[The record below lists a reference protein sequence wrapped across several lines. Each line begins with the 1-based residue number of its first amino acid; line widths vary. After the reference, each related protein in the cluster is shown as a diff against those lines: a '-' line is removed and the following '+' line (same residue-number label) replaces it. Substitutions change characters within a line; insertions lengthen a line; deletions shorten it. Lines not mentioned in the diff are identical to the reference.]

1 MRGALL
7 IAKKEF
13 LELSKDKKTMFFAFV
28 LPFLLYPA
36 IFGMMAK
43 MGRRDEAQNRNK
55 ASRVF
60 VSDPSGVMAGLL
72 AADAKHFDLVQK
84 PEGDLKQAIRDQKLE
99 LALDVEP
106 QAAEAR
112 QKHETFPLTGTQE
125 TSERGCG
132 GATGGEQD
140 RASEGALKG
149 RKTALATRE
158 KGWWRARLQGLG
170 ASAQLAEPLKLTVT
184 NAADVGLEVGKALG
198 RFLPYLLM
206 IMMYT
211 GSMQHGIY
219 ATAGEKERHTLLSL
233 MATRLPRNQIILG
246 KLLYIFCMGVI
257 AALLNLLSMGISVA
271 FLSGGTSS
279 SVQAMA
285 AIANPMT
292 LGLTFLIMVPLG
304 LFFSNFILLM
314 GIQARNTIEA
324 GSAITPGIFLVVFL
338 GVFAMAPGVDKM
350 AFLSYI
356 PVVNV
361 CLALRKLFSQQFS
374 WIEYFI
380 AFTMTV
386 GLAGLMTLVSTRI
399 LNQEKALFKM

>member
-13 LELSKDKKTMFFAFV
+13 LELSKDRKTLFFAFV

-43 MGRRDEAQNRNK
+43 MSKRDEAQNRNK
-55 ASRVF
+55 ASRIY
-60 VSDPSGVMAGLL
+60 VSDPSGALTGVLQG
-72 AADAKHFDLVQK
+72 DPKRFELVPK
-84 PEGDLKQAIRDQKLE
+84 PEGDLKQALRDQKLD
-99 LALDVEP
+99 LALEVAP
-106 QAAEAR
+106 GAATALE
-112 QKHETFPLTGTQE
+112 KHETFTVAVSVDE
-125 TSERGCG
+125 SERTSEM
-132 GATGGEQD
+132 
-140 RASEGALKG
+140 ALK
-149 RKTALATRE
+149 RLRE
-158 KGWWRARLQGLG
+158 AMKGQEKAWVQARLQGLG
-170 ASAQLAEPLKLTVT
+170 ASAQLAEPVKLEVK
-184 NAADVGLEVGKALG
+184 NAADTALEMGKVMG
-198 RFLPYLLM
+198 RLLPYLLM

-211 GSMQHGIY
+211 GAMQHGIY

-257 AALLNLLSMGISVA
+257 AALLNLLSMG
-271 FLSGGTSS
+271 LSIPFMGGGSTGSM
-279 SVQAMA
+279 QAMA

-314 GIQARNTIEA
+314 GIQAKNTIEA

-338 GVFAMAPGVDKM
+338 GVFTMAPGVDKM
-350 AFLSYI
+350 AFLSYV

-374 WIEYFI
+374 WAEYLI
-380 AFTMTV
+380 AFAMTV
-386 GLAGLMTLVSTRI
+386 GLAGIMTLVSTRV
-399 LNQEKALFKM
+399 LNREKALFKA

>member
-13 LELSKDKKTMFFAFV
+13 LELSKDRKTLFFAFV

-43 MGRRDEAQNRNK
+43 MSKRDEAQNKNK
-55 ASRVF
+55 ASRVYL
-60 VSDPSGVMAGLL
+60 VDPSGALSGLL
-72 AADAKHFDLVQK
+72 QADAKRFELVAK
-84 PEGDLKQAIRDQKLE
+84 PEGDLKQALRDQKLD
-99 LALDVEP
+99 LAVEVDP
-106 QAAEAR
+106 AAAEAL
-112 QKHETFPLTGTQE
+112 QKQATFTITATVDE
-125 TSERGCG
+125 SERTSEIALKRLR
-132 GATGGEQD
+132 E
-140 RASEGALKG
+140 ALKG
-149 RKTALATRE
+149 QEKT
-158 KGWWRARLQGLG
+158 WVQARLQTLG
-170 ASAQLAEPLKLTVT
+170 ASSQLAEPLKLDVK
-184 NAADVGLEVGKALG
+184 NAADTALEVGKVMG
-198 RFLPYLLM
+198 RLLPYLLM

-211 GSMQHGIY
+211 GAMQHGIY

-257 AALLNLLSMGISVA
+257 AALMNLLSMG
-271 FLSGGTSS
+271 LSIPFMSS
-279 SVQAMA
+279 GSAGSMQAMT

-292 LGLTFLIMVPLG
+292 LGLTFMIMVPLG

-314 GIQARNTIEA
+314 GIQAKNTIEA

-338 GVFAMAPGVDKM
+338 GVFTMAPGVDKI
-350 AFLSYI
+350 AALSYV

-374 WIEYFI
+374 WAEYLV
-380 AFTMTV
+380 AFAMTV
-386 GLAGLMTLVSTRI
+386 GLAGLMTLVSTRV
-399 LNQEKALFKM
+399 LNREKALFKA

>member
-13 LELSKDKKTMFFAFV
+13 LELSKDRKTMFFAFV

-43 MGRRDEAQNRNK
+43 MGKRDEAQNRNK
-55 ASRVF
+55 ASRVY
-60 VSDPSGVMAGLL
+60 VADASGVLNGVL
-72 AADAKHFDLVQK
+72 ADPKLFERVAR

-99 LALDVEP
+99 MALEADAN
-106 QAAEAR
+106 AAEAL
-112 QKHETFPLTGTQE
+112 QKHQTFTLAVTMDE
-125 TSERGCG
+125 SE
-132 GATGGEQD
+132 
-140 RASEGALKG
+140 RASEVALKRLKEALKG
-149 RKTALATRE
+149 QE
-158 KGWWRARLQGLG
+158 KAWVQGRLQVLG
-170 ASAQLAEPLKLTVT
+170 ASSQLAEPVKLQVK
-184 NAADVGLEVGKALG
+184 NAADIALEVGKAMG
-198 RFLPYLLM
+198 KFLPYLLM

-211 GSMQHGIY
+211 GAMQHGIY
-219 ATAGEKERHTLLSL
+219 ATAGEKERQTLLSL

-257 AALLNLLSMGISVA
+257 AALLNLLSMGVSIG
-271 FLSGGTSS
+271 FMGGGSASS
-279 SVQAMA
+279 MQAMS
-285 AIANPMT
+285 AIANPVT

-314 GIQARNTIEA
+314 GIQAKNTIEA

-338 GVFAMAPGVDKM
+338 GVFTMAPGVDKM
-350 AFLSYI
+350 TFLSYV

-361 CLALRKLFSQQFS
+361 CIALRKMFSQQPN
-374 WIEYFI
+374 WLEYGI

-386 GLAGLMTLVSTRI
+386 GLAGLMTLVSTRV

>member
-13 LELSKDKKTMFFAFV
+13 LELSKDRKTMFFAFV

-43 MGRRDEAQNRNK
+43 MGKRDEAQNRNK
-55 ASRVF
+55 ASRVYVVDSSGTLERF
-60 VSDPSGVMAGLL
+60 LKADPQ
-72 AADAKHFDLVQK
+72 HFSLVAR

-99 LALDVEP
+99 LALEVDP
-106 QAAEAR
+106 NAAGALE
-112 QKHETFPLTGTQE
+112 KHQTFNLTATMDE
-125 TSERGCG
+125 SE
-132 GATGGEQD
+132 
-140 RASEGALKG
+140 RASETALK
-149 RKTALATRE
+149 RLKDLLAVQE
-158 KGWWRARLQGLG
+158 KAWVQGRLQVLG
-170 ASAQLAEPLKLTVT
+170 ASPQLAEPVKLEVK
-184 NAADVGLEVGKALG
+184 NAADEALEIGKFMG
-198 RFLPYLLM
+198 RLLPYMLM

-246 KLLYIFCMGVI
+246 KLLYIFSMGVI
-257 AALLNLLSMGISVA
+257 AALLNLLSMGISMTFVG
-271 FLSGGTSS
+271 SGSTNSM
-279 SVQAMA
+279 QALT
-285 AIANPMT
+285 AIVNPMT

-338 GVFAMAPGVDKM
+338 GVFTMAPGVDKM
-350 AFLSYI
+350 AFLSYV

-361 CLALRKLFSQQFS
+361 CLALRKLFSQQPN
-374 WIEYFI
+374 WTEYAI
-380 AFTMTV
+380 AFAMTV
-386 GLAGLMTLVSTRI
+386 GLAGLMTLVSTRL
-399 LNQEKALFKM
+399 LNREKALFKM

>member
-13 LELSKDKKTMFFAFV
+13 LELSKDRKTMFFAFV

-43 MGRRDEAQNRNK
+43 MGKRDEAQNRNK
-55 ASRVF
+55 ASRVY
-60 VSDPSGVMAGLL
+60 VADPSGAMNGLL
-72 AADAKHFDLVQK
+72 ADTKLFERVAK

-99 LALDVEP
+99 LALEADAN
-106 QAAEAR
+106 AAEAL
-112 QKHETFPLTGTQE
+112 QKHQTFTLVATMDE
-125 TSERGCG
+125 SE
-132 GATGGEQD
+132 
-140 RASEGALKG
+140 RASEVALKRLKESLKG
-149 RKTALATRE
+149 QEKTWVQ
-158 KGWWRARLQGLG
+158 GRLQVLG
-170 ASAQLAEPLKLTVT
+170 ASSQLAEPVKLEVK
-184 NAADVGLEVGKALG
+184 NAADVALEVGKAMG
-198 RFLPYLLM
+198 KFLPYLLM

-211 GSMQHGIY
+211 GAMQHGIY
-219 ATAGEKERHTLLSL
+219 ATAGEKERQTLLSL

-257 AALLNLLSMGISVA
+257 AALLNLLSMG
-271 FLSGGTSS
+271 LSIGFMTGGSANS
-279 SVQAMA
+279 MQAMS
-285 AIANPMT
+285 AIANPVT

-314 GIQARNTIEA
+314 GIQAKNTIEA

-338 GVFAMAPGVDKM
+338 GVFTMAPGVDKM
-350 AFLSYI
+350 AFLSYV

-361 CLALRKLFSQQFS
+361 CIALRKMFSQQPN
-374 WIEYFI
+374 WLEYAI

-386 GLAGLMTLVSTRI
+386 GLAGLMTLVSTRV
-399 LNQEKALFKM
+399 LNREKALFKM

>member
-13 LELSKDKKTMFFAFV
+13 LELSKDRKTMFFAFV

-43 MGRRDEAQNRNK
+43 MGKRDEAQNQNK
-55 ASRVF
+55 ASRVY
-60 VSDPSGVMAGLL
+60 VSDPSGALNGVLTT
-72 AADAKHFDLVQK
+72 DAKHFVRVAR

-99 LALDVEP
+99 LALEVDP
-106 QAAEAR
+106 NAAADLL
-112 QKHETFPLTGTQE
+112 KHETFSLTATMDE
-125 TSERGCG
+125 SE
-132 GATGGEQD
+132 
-140 RASEGALKG
+140 RASEVALK
-149 RKTALATRE
+149 RLKDALATQERTWVQ
-158 KGWWRARLQGLG
+158 GRLESLG
-170 ASAQLAEPLKLTVT
+170 ASSQLAEPLR
-184 NAADVGLEVGKALG
+184 LEVRNASDTALEIGKAMG

-206 IMMYT
+206 IMMYS

-219 ATAGEKERHTLLSL
+219 VTAGEKERHTLLSL

-257 AALLNLLSMGISVA
+257 AALLNLLSMGISIA
-271 FLSGGTSS
+271 FMGGGSAGS
-279 SVQAMA
+279 MQAMA

-292 LGLTFLIMVPLG
+292 LGLTFMIMVPLG

-338 GVFAMAPGVDKM
+338 GVFTMAPGVDKM
-350 AFLSYI
+350 AFLSYV

-374 WIEYFI
+374 WVEYLI

-386 GLAGLMTLVSTRI
+386 GLAGLMTLVSIRI

>member
-13 LELSKDKKTMFFAFV
+13 LELSKDRKTMFFAFV

-43 MGRRDEAQNRNK
+43 MGKRDADQNRNK
-55 ASRVF
+55 ASRVY
-60 VSDPSGVMAGLL
+60 VSDPSGAVVGLL
-72 AADAKHFDLVQK
+72 KADPKHFELMPK

-99 LALDVEP
+99 LAVEVDP
-106 QAAEAR
+106 HAAEAL
-112 QKHETFPLTGTQE
+112 QQQETFTVTATQDE
-125 TSERGCG
+125 SEHTSEL
-132 GATGGEQD
+132 
-140 RASEGALKG
+140 ALK
-149 RKTALATRE
+149 RFQDALKPQQKA
-158 KGWWRARLQGLG
+158 WVQARLLALS
-170 ASAQLAEPLKLTVT
+170 ASAQLAEPVKVEVK
-184 NAADVGLEVGKALG
+184 NAADTALEIGKALG

-206 IMMYT
+206 VMMYT

-246 KLLYIFCMGVI
+246 KLIYIFSMGVI
-257 AALLNLLSMGISVA
+257 AALLNLLSLALSVA
-271 FLSGGTSS
+271 FIGGGSS
-279 SVQAMA
+279 SALSSVA

-314 GIQARNTIEA
+314 GIQAKNTIEA

-338 GVFAMAPGVDKM
+338 GVFTMAPGVDKM
-350 AFLSYI
+350 SFLSYV

-361 CLALRKLFSQQFS
+361 CLALRKLFSQQFN
-374 WIEYFI
+374 WMEYLV
-380 AFTMTV
+380 AFAMTV
-386 GLAGLMTLVSTRI
+386 GLAGLMTLVSTRL
-399 LNQEKALFKM
+399 LNREKALFNA

>member
-13 LELSKDKKTMFFAFV
+13 LELSKDKKTMFLAFV

-43 MGRRDEAQNRNK
+43 MGKRDEFQNQNK
-55 ASRVF
+55 ASRIF
-60 VSDPSGVMAGLL
+60 VEDASGVLNGALV
-72 AADAKHFDLVQK
+72 DAKRFVRVPR
-84 PEGDLKQAIRDQKLE
+84 PEGDLRQAIRDQKLE
-99 LALDVEP
+99 MALEVDP
-106 QAAEAR
+106 KAAEAL
-112 QKHETFPLTGTQE
+112 QKHETFAI
-125 TSERGCG
+125 TSTLDES
-132 GATGGEQD
+132 E
-140 RASEGALKG
+140 RASELALKRFKESLAG
-149 RKTALATRE
+149 QEKTWVQ
-158 KGWWRARLQGLG
+158 GRLQELG
-170 ASAQLAEPLKLTVT
+170 ASAQLAEPARLEVK
-184 NAADVGLEVGKALG
+184 NAANEALEIGKFLG
-198 RFLPYLLM
+198 KLLPYMLM

-257 AALLNLLSMGISVA
+257 SALLNLLSMAVSVTFIA
-271 FLSGGTSS
+271 GGGAGG
-279 SVQAMA
+279 SVQTMA

-314 GIQARNTIEA
+314 GIQAKNTIEA

-338 GVFAMAPGVDKM
+338 GVFTMAPGVEKM

-361 CLALRKLFSQQFS
+361 CVALRKMFSQQAN
-374 WIEYFI
+374 WPEYAI

-386 GLAGLMTLVSTRI
+386 GLAGLMTLVSTRL

>member
-13 LELSKDKKTMFFAFV
+13 LELSKDRKTMFFAFV

-43 MGRRDEAQNRNK
+43 MGKRDEAQNRNK
-55 ASRVF
+55 ASRVY
-60 VSDPSGVMAGLL
+60 VADASGVLNGVLTDPKLFERVA
-72 AADAKHFDLVQK
+72 K

-99 LALDVEP
+99 MALETDAK
-106 QAAEAR
+106 AAEAL
-112 QKHETFPLTGTQE
+112 QKHQTFSLAVTMDE
-125 TSERGCG
+125 SE
-132 GATGGEQD
+132 
-140 RASEGALKG
+140 RASELALKRLKEALKG
-149 RKTALATRE
+149 QE
-158 KGWWRARLQGLG
+158 KSWVQGRLQVLG
-170 ASAQLAEPLKLTVT
+170 ASSQLAEPVKLEVR
-184 NAADVGLEVGKALG
+184 NAADLALEVGKAMG
-198 RFLPYLLM
+198 KFLPYLLM

-211 GSMQHGIY
+211 GAMQHGIY
-219 ATAGEKERHTLLSL
+219 ATAGEKERQTLLSL

-257 AALLNLLSMGISVA
+257 AALLNLLSMGISIG
-271 FLSGGTSS
+271 FMGGGSASS
-279 SVQAMA
+279 MQAMS
-285 AIANPMT
+285 AIANPVT

-314 GIQARNTIEA
+314 GIQAKNTIEA

-338 GVFAMAPGVDKM
+338 GVFTMAPGVDKM
-350 AFLSYI
+350 AFLTYV

-361 CLALRKLFSQQFS
+361 CIALRKMFSQQPN
-374 WIEYFI
+374 WMEYAI

-386 GLAGLMTLVSTRI
+386 GLAGLMTLVSTRV

>member
-13 LELSKDKKTMFFAFV
+13 LELSKDKKTMFLAFV

-55 ASRVF
+55 ASRVY
-60 VSDPSGVMAGLL
+60 VSDPSGVVEGLL
-72 AADAKHFDLVQK
+72 ASDAKHFERVQR
-84 PEGDLKQAIRDQKLE
+84 PDGDLKQAIRDQKLE
-99 LALDVEP
+99 LALEVDP
-106 QAAEAR
+106 KATEAL
-112 QKHETFPLTGTQE
+112 QKHETFAITATMDESERSSEVALKRLKTTLATQE
-125 TSERGCG
+125 KSWVQG
-132 GATGGEQD
+132 
-140 RASEGALKG
+140 
-149 RKTALATRE
+149 
-158 KGWWRARLQGLG
+158 RLQVLG
-170 ASAQLAEPLKLTVT
+170 ASAQLAEPIKLTVK
-184 NAADVGLEVGKALG
+184 NAADVGLEIGKALG

-257 AALLNLLSMGISVA
+257 AALLNLLSMGVSVA
-271 FLSGGTSS
+271 FLGGGTSS
-279 SVQAMA
+279 SMQAMA

-350 AFLSYI
+350 AFLSYV

>member
-13 LELSKDKKTMFFAFV
+13 LELSKDKKTMFLAFV

-72 AADAKHFDLVQK
+72 AADAKHFELVQK

-99 LALDVEP
+99 LALDVEAK
-106 QAAEAR
+106 AAEAL
-112 QKHETFPLTGTQE
+112 QKHETFTVTVTMDE
-125 TSERGCG
+125 SE
-132 GATGGEQD
+132 
-140 RASEGALKG
+140 RASEVALK
-149 RKTALATRE
+149 RLKTALATQE
-158 KGWWRARLQGLG
+158 KSWVQARLQGLG

-257 AALLNLLSMGISVA
+257 AALLNLLSMGVSVA
-271 FLSGGTSS
+271 FIGGGTGSS
-279 SVQAMA
+279 MQALT
-285 AIANPMT
+285 AIANPVT
-292 LGLTFLIMVPLG
+292 LGATFLIMIPLG

-350 AFLSYI
+350 GFLSYV

-361 CLALRKLFSQQFS
+361 CLALRKMFSQQQN
-374 WIEYFI
+374 WLEYAI

>member
-13 LELSKDKKTMFFAFV
+13 LELSKDRKTMFFAFV

-43 MGRRDEAQNRNK
+43 MGKRDEAQNRNK
-55 ASRVF
+55 ASRVY
-60 VSDPSGVMAGLL
+60 VADASGVLSGVL
-72 AADAKHFDLVQK
+72 ADPKLFERVAK

-99 LALDVEP
+99 MALEADAT
-106 QAAEAR
+106 AAEALL
-112 QKHETFPLTGTQE
+112 KHQTFTLAVTMDE
-125 TSERGCG
+125 SE
-132 GATGGEQD
+132 
-140 RASEGALKG
+140 RASELALKRLKEALKG
-149 RKTALATRE
+149 QE
-158 KGWWRARLQGLG
+158 KNWVQGRLQVLG
-170 ASAQLAEPLKLTVT
+170 ASSQLAEPVKLQVK
-184 NAADVGLEVGKALG
+184 NAADVALEVGKAMG
-198 RFLPYLLM
+198 KFLPYLLM

-211 GSMQHGIY
+211 GAMQHGIY
-219 ATAGEKERHTLLSL
+219 ATAGEKERQTLLSL

-257 AALLNLLSMGISVA
+257 AALLNLLSMGISIG
-271 FLSGGTSS
+271 FMGGGSATSM
-279 SVQAMA
+279 QAMS
-285 AIANPMT
+285 AIANPVT

-314 GIQARNTIEA
+314 GIQAKNTIEA

-338 GVFAMAPGVDKM
+338 GVFTMAPGVDKM
-350 AFLSYI
+350 AFLTYV

-361 CLALRKLFSQQFS
+361 CIALRKMFSQQPN
-374 WIEYFI
+374 WMEYAI

-386 GLAGLMTLVSTRI
+386 GLAGLMALVSTRV

>member
-13 LELSKDKKTMFFAFV
+13 LELSKDRKTMFFAFV

-43 MGRRDEAQNRNK
+43 MGKRDEAQNRNK
-55 ASRVF
+55 ASRVY
-60 VSDPSGVMAGLL
+60 VADASGVLNGVL
-72 AADAKHFDLVQK
+72 ADPKLFERVTR

-99 LALDVEP
+99 MALEADAN
-106 QAAEAR
+106 AAEAL
-112 QKHETFPLTGTQE
+112 QKHQTFTLAVTMDE
-125 TSERGCG
+125 SE
-132 GATGGEQD
+132 
-140 RASEGALKG
+140 RASEVALKRLKEALKG
-149 RKTALATRE
+149 QE
-158 KGWWRARLQGLG
+158 KAWVQGRLQVLG
-170 ASAQLAEPLKLTVT
+170 ASSQLAEPVKLQVK
-184 NAADVGLEVGKALG
+184 NAADIALEVGKAMG
-198 RFLPYLLM
+198 KFLPYLLM

-211 GSMQHGIY
+211 GAMQHGIY
-219 ATAGEKERHTLLSL
+219 ATAGEKERQTLLSL

-257 AALLNLLSMGISVA
+257 AALLNLLSMGVSIG
-271 FLSGGTSS
+271 FMGGGSASS
-279 SVQAMA
+279 MQAMS
-285 AIANPMT
+285 AIANPVT

-314 GIQARNTIEA
+314 GIQAKNTIEA

-338 GVFAMAPGVDKM
+338 GVFTMAPGVDKM
-350 AFLSYI
+350 AFLSYV

-361 CLALRKLFSQQFS
+361 CIALRKMFSQQPN
-374 WIEYFI
+374 WLEYGI

-386 GLAGLMTLVSTRI
+386 GLAGLMTLVSTRV

>member
-13 LELSKDKKTMFFAFV
+13 LELSKDRKTMFFAFV

-43 MGRRDEAQNRNK
+43 MGKRDEAQNRNK
-55 ASRVF
+55 ASRVY
-60 VSDPSGVMAGLL
+60 VADTSGVLNGVL
-72 AADAKHFDLVQK
+72 ADPKLFERVAR

-99 LALDVEP
+99 MALEADAN
-106 QAAEAR
+106 AAEAL
-112 QKHETFPLTGTQE
+112 QKHQTFTLAVTMDE
-125 TSERGCG
+125 SE
-132 GATGGEQD
+132 
-140 RASEGALKG
+140 RASEVALKRLKEALKG
-149 RKTALATRE
+149 QE
-158 KGWWRARLQGLG
+158 KAWVQGRLQVLG
-170 ASAQLAEPLKLTVT
+170 ASSQLAEPVKLQVK
-184 NAADVGLEVGKALG
+184 NAADIALEVGKAMG
-198 RFLPYLLM
+198 KFLPYLLM

-211 GSMQHGIY
+211 GAMQHGIY
-219 ATAGEKERHTLLSL
+219 ATAGEKERQTLLSL

-257 AALLNLLSMGISVA
+257 AALLNLLSMGVSIG
-271 FLSGGTSS
+271 FMGGGSASS
-279 SVQAMA
+279 MQAMS
-285 AIANPMT
+285 AIANPVT

-314 GIQARNTIEA
+314 GIQAKNTIEA

-338 GVFAMAPGVDKM
+338 GVFTMAPGVDKM
-350 AFLSYI
+350 AFLSYV

-361 CLALRKLFSQQFS
+361 CIALRKMFSQQPN
-374 WIEYFI
+374 WLEYGI

-386 GLAGLMTLVSTRI
+386 GLAGLMTLVSTRV

>member
-13 LELSKDKKTMFFAFV
+13 LELSKDRKTLFFAFV

-43 MGRRDEAQNRNK
+43 MSKRDEAQNRNK
-55 ASRVF
+55 ASRIY
-60 VSDPSGVMAGLL
+60 VSDPSGALTGVLQG
-72 AADAKHFDLVQK
+72 DPKRFELVPK
-84 PEGDLKQAIRDQKLE
+84 PEGDLKQALRDQKLD
-99 LALDVEP
+99 LALEVAP
-106 QAAEAR
+106 GAAAALE
-112 QKHETFPLTGTQE
+112 KHETFTVAVSVDE
-125 TSERGCG
+125 SERTSEM
-132 GATGGEQD
+132 
-140 RASEGALKG
+140 ALKRLREAVKG
-149 RKTALATRE
+149 QEKT
-158 KGWWRARLQGLG
+158 WVQARLQGLG
-170 ASAQLAEPLKLTVT
+170 ASAQLAEPVKLEVK
-184 NAADVGLEVGKALG
+184 NAADTALEMGKVMG
-198 RFLPYLLM
+198 RLLPYLLM

-211 GSMQHGIY
+211 GAMQHGIY

-257 AALLNLLSMGISVA
+257 AALLNLLSMG
-271 FLSGGTSS
+271 LSIPFMGGGSTGSM
-279 SVQAMA
+279 QAMA

-314 GIQARNTIEA
+314 GIQAKNTIEA

-338 GVFAMAPGVDKM
+338 GVFTMAPGVDKM
-350 AFLSYI
+350 AFLSYV

-374 WIEYFI
+374 WAEYLI
-380 AFTMTV
+380 AFAMTV
-386 GLAGLMTLVSTRI
+386 GLAGIMTLVSTRV
-399 LNQEKALFKM
+399 LNREKALFKA

>member
-13 LELSKDKKTMFFAFV
+13 LELSKDRKTLFFAFV
-28 LPFLLYPA
+28 VPFLLYPA
-36 IFGMMAK
+36 LFGMMAK
-43 MGRRDEAQNRNK
+43 MGKRDADQNRNK
-55 ASRVF
+55 ASRVYLT
-60 VSDPSGVMAGLL
+60 DPSGAL
-72 AADAKHFDLVQK
+72 AAVLKADPKKFELIPT

-99 LALDVEP
+99 LAVEVDP
-106 QAAEAR
+106 RAAEAI
-112 QKHETFPLTGTQE
+112 QKQETFTATVIQDG
-125 TSERGCG
+125 SEH
-132 GATGGEQD
+132 
-140 RASEGALKG
+140 ASKLALSRLKE
-149 RKTALATRE
+149 ALESQKKAWIQTRLL
-158 KGWWRARLQGLG
+158 ALS
-170 ASAQLAEPLKLTVT
+170 ASAQLADPMNLDVKDAANDELKT
-184 NAADVGLEVGKALG
+184 GKLLG
-198 RFLPYLLM
+198 MLLPYMLM
-206 IMMYT
+206 IMMYA

-219 ATAGEKERHTLLSL
+219 ATAGEKERNTLLSL

-246 KLLYIFCMGVI
+246 KLIYIFCMGVI
-257 AALLNLLSMGISVA
+257 AAVLNLLSMALSVP
-271 FLSGGTSS
+271 FIGGGSSGTLAS
-279 SVQAMA
+279 MA

-338 GVFAMAPGVDKM
+338 GVFTMAPGVDKM
-350 AFLSYI
+350 AFLAYV

-374 WIEYFI
+374 WVEYLV

-386 GLAGLMTLVSTRI
+386 GLAGLMTLVSTRL
-399 LNQEKALFKM
+399 LNRETALFKM

>member
-13 LELSKDKKTMFFAFV
+13 LELSKDKKTLFFAFV

-43 MGRRDEAQNRNK
+43 MGKRDEVQNQNK
-55 ASRVF
+55 ASRVY
-60 VSDPSGVMAGLL
+60 VSDPSGSLDGLL
-72 AADAKHFDLVQK
+72 ASGAGHFLRVAR

-99 LALDVEP
+99 LALE
-106 QAAEAR
+106 AAPDAAAALL
-112 QKHETFPLTGTQE
+112 KHETFTLTAITDE
-125 TSERGCG
+125 SE
-132 GATGGEQD
+132 
-140 RASEGALKG
+140 RASEVALK
-149 RKTALATRE
+149 RLKDALATQERTWVQ
-158 KGWWRARLQGLG
+158 GRLLSLG
-170 ASAQLAEPLKLTVT
+170 ASAQLAEPVKLEVR
-184 NAADVGLEVGKALG
+184 NAADTGLEIGKAMG
-198 RFLPYLLM
+198 KFLPYLLM
-206 IMMYT
+206 IMMYS

-219 ATAGEKERHTLLSL
+219 TTAGEKERHTLLSL

-257 AALLNLLSMGISVA
+257 AALLNLLSMG
-271 FLSGGTSS
+271 LSMAAIGGGSTGSM
-279 SVQAMA
+279 QAMA
-285 AIANPMT
+285 AIVNPMT
-292 LGLTFLIMVPLG
+292 LGLTFMIMVPLG

-314 GIQARNTIEA
+314 GIQAKNTIEA

-338 GVFAMAPGVDKM
+338 GVFTMAPGVDKM
-350 AFLSYI
+350 AFLSYV

-361 CLALRKLFSQQFS
+361 CVALRKLFSQQFS
-374 WIEYFI
+374 WLEYLV

-386 GLAGLMTLVSTRI
+386 GLAGLMTLVSTRV

>member
-13 LELSKDKKTMFFAFV
+13 LELSKDRKTMFFAFV
-28 LPFLLYPA
+28 LPFLLYPT

-43 MGRRDEAQNRNK
+43 MGSRDEAQNQSK
-55 ASRVF
+55 ASRVY
-60 VSDPSGVMAGLL
+60 VSDPSGVLAGVL
-72 AADAKHFDLVQK
+72 ALEAKHFERVAK

-99 LALDVEP
+99 LALEVDP
-106 QAAEAR
+106 NAAEALL
-112 QKHETFPLTGTQE
+112 KHETFTLKATMDE
-125 TSERGCG
+125 SE
-132 GATGGEQD
+132 
-140 RASEGALKG
+140 RASEVALK
-149 RKTALATRE
+149 RLKDALATQE
-158 KGWWRARLQGLG
+158 KTWVQGRLQSLG
-170 ASAQLAEPLKLTVT
+170 ASFQLAEPLR
-184 NAADVGLEVGKALG
+184 LEVRNASDTALEIGKAMG

-206 IMMYT
+206 IMMYS

-219 ATAGEKERHTLLSL
+219 VTAGEKERHTLLSL

-257 AALLNLLSMGISVA
+257 AALLNLLSMGISIA
-271 FLSGGTSS
+271 FMGGGSAGS
-279 SVQAMA
+279 MQAMA

-292 LGLTFLIMVPLG
+292 LGLTFMIMVPLG

-338 GVFAMAPGVDKM
+338 GVFTMAPGVDKM
-350 AFLSYI
+350 AFLSYV

-374 WIEYFI
+374 WVEYLI

-386 GLAGLMTLVSTRI
+386 GLAGLMTLVSIRI

>member
-13 LELSKDKKTMFFAFV
+13 LELSKDRKTMFFAFV

-43 MGRRDEAQNRNK
+43 MGKRDEAQNRNK
-55 ASRVF
+55 ASRVY
-60 VSDPSGVMAGLL
+60 VADPSGTLDKVIGSDPRRFERVAR
-72 AADAKHFDLVQK
+72 
-84 PEGDLKQAIRDQKLE
+84 PEGDLRQAIRDQKLE
-99 LALDVEP
+99 LALEV
-106 QAAEAR
+106 AATAATSL
-112 QKHETFPLTGTQE
+112 QKQETFTVSAILDE
-125 TSERGCG
+125 SE
-132 GATGGEQD
+132 
-140 RASEGALKG
+140 RASELALK
-149 RKTALATRE
+149 RFKDALKTQE
-158 KGWWRARLQGLG
+158 KAWVQDRLQTLG
-170 ASAQLAEPLKLTVT
+170 ASAQLAEPLKLEVKD
-184 NAADVGLEVGKALG
+184 AADTTLKAGKAIG
-198 RFLPYLLM
+198 MMLPYMLM
-206 IMMYT
+206 IMMYA

-246 KLLYIFCMGVI
+246 KLLYIFSIGVI
-257 AALLNLLSMGISVA
+257 SALLNLLSMGLSVA
-271 FLSGGTSS
+271 IVSSGAAGSL
-279 SVQAMA
+279 QAVA
-285 AIANPMT
+285 AIANPLT

-324 GSAITPGIFLVVFL
+324 GSAITPGIFLVMFL
-338 GVFAMAPGVDKM
+338 GIFTMMPGVDKM
-350 AFLSYI
+350 AFLSYV

-374 WIEYFI
+374 WVEYLV

-386 GLAGLMTLVSTRI
+386 GLAAIMTLVSTRL
-399 LNQEKALFKM
+399 LNREKALFKA

>member
-13 LELSKDKKTMFFAFV
+13 LELSKDRKTMFFAFV

-36 IFGMMAK
+36 IFGMMSK
-43 MGRRDEAQNRNK
+43 MGKRDEAQNRNK
-55 ASRVF
+55 ASRVYL
-60 VSDPSGVMAGLL
+60 VDPSGTLAGLIK
-72 AADAKHFDLVQK
+72 ADAKLFNLVPK
-84 PEGDLKQAIRDQKLE
+84 PDGDIRQALRDQKLD
-99 LALDVEP
+99 LAVEVAGS
-106 QAAEAR
+106 AAASL
-112 QKHETFPLTGTQE
+112 QSQQTFVITVTMDE
-125 TSERGCG
+125 SERTSEI
-132 GATGGEQD
+132 
-140 RASEGALKG
+140 ALKRLKELLKVQEKSWVQERLKVIG
-149 RKTALATRE
+149 ASLQLADPVKLEVKDAADTALKAG
-158 KGWWRARLQGLG
+158 KVLG
-170 ASAQLAEPLKLTVT
+170 MM
-184 NAADVGLEVGKALG
+184 
-198 RFLPYLLM
+198 LPYMLM

-219 ATAGEKERHTLLSL
+219 ATAGEKERQTLLSL

-246 KLLYIFCMGVI
+246 KLIYIFCMGVI
-257 AALLNLLSMGISVA
+257 AALLNLLSIGFSIP
-271 FLSGGTSS
+271 FIGGGSAGS
-279 SVQAMA
+279 MQAVA

-314 GIQARNTIEA
+314 GIQAKNTIEA

-338 GVFAMAPGVDKM
+338 GVFTMAPGVDKI
-350 AFLSYI
+350 AALAYV

-374 WIEYFI
+374 WMEYLV

-386 GLAGLMTLVSTRI
+386 GLAAVMTLISTRL
-399 LNQEKALFKM
+399 LNREKALFKV